1 MKCAVDGC
9 KNCSGTQ
16 SKSVDG
22 ITFHVFPVNTEI
34 RKLWLQNLKKPNWSP
49 TIYSKICSIHF
60 DPNDFY
66 HTKSG
71 FKKLRQGSIP
81 KLNLENKPV
90 KRVRKKDTNTPKK
103 FPHRVP
109 KSKQSQPLHVA
120 SKHARNGNKKAQKCP
135 KCHAV
140 LPTGTAPE
148 SNEQVRSVIARV
160 YHFLEREY
168 EQLKSLHPETDW
180 SPLSRVRQRAAVA
193 TGVSEP
199 DVLQILSEESDIA
212 ADQHP
217 PTKRHRTDHQSSSD
231 DDDDDNDEN
240 DEDDDDDDDDG
251 TINNDEDSEKQA
263 VTYPKESLYIDVALM
278 MEATQMV
285 EFESEMVNIKQEP
298 EYSTDKTYTVPVTVC
313 IPKLEPPDE
322 RHSQNNSVNSSA
334 VEACRD
340 DIVRR
345 DKQTTI
351 SQPAPHVHT
360 RDPLMI
366 EVKLEE
372 ITIEHEGIS

>member
-322 RHSQNNSVNSSA
+322 RHSQNN
-334 VEACRD
+334 
-340 DIVRR
+340 
-345 DKQTTI
+345 
-351 SQPAPHVHT
+351 